1 MAQTLVLNALDRADY
16 GTKVARR
23 LRKTGMVPAI
33 IYGHKEATVA
43 VSIKSDEL
51 TKAIRTGV
59 RLVDLKLG
67 AKALEKALIRDVQ
80 WDYLGHD
87 VLHVDF
93 ARVAADEK
101 ILIDVRVELRGTA
114 PGVAHG
120 GNLIQPL
127 HSLHVECLVTNIPES
142 IRVAINDLDLN
153 QAIHVKELKLPEGV
167 TVKNDADAIVV
178 QVVPQQVEAVVPAAA
193 VDAAEP
199 EIIGKVKGEDDAEED
214 EKK

>member
-1 MAQTLVLNALDRADY
+1 MAQTLTLNTIDRPSLGSRA
-16 GTKVARR
+16 ARK
-23 LRKTGMVPAI
+23 LRKDGLVPAVL
-33 IYGHKEATVA
+33 YGHKEATVS
-43 VSIKSDEL
+43 VSVKSDEV

-59 RLVDLKLG
+59 RLVDLKVG
-67 AKALEKALIRDVQ
+67 SGTEKALIRDVQ
-80 WDYLGHD
+80 WDYLGAD

-101 ILIDVRVELRGTA
+101 ILIDVRVDLRGIA

-142 IRVAINDLDLN
+142 IRVNIQELDLN

-167 TVKNDADAIVV
+167 VVKNDPDAIVV
-178 QVVPQQVEAVVPAAA
+178 QVVPQQVEAAAPI
-193 VDAAEP
+193 VGGESAEP
-199 EIIGKVKGEDDAEED
+199 EVIGRKVEEEGEGD
-214 EKK
+214 EKEKK

>member
-1 MAQTLVLNALDRADY
+1 MAQTLVLNAQERPDY

-23 LRKTGMVPAI
+23 LRKTGMVPAV

-43 VSIKSDEL
+43 VSIKTDEL

-67 AKALEKALIRDVQ
+67 ANTLEKALIRDVQ

-127 HSLHVECLVTNIPES
+127 HSLHIECLVTNIPES

-167 TVKNDADAIVV
+167 TVKNDPDAIVV

-199 EIIGKVKGEDDAEED
+199 EIIGKVKGEDDAEEV